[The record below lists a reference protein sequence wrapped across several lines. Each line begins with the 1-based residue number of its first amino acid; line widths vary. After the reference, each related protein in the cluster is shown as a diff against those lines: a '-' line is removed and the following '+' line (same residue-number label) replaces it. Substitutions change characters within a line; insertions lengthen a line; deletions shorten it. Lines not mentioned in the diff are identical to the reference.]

1 MRLAVKFTMAMIK
14 LTTLSSRIS
23 YIFDYVG
30 KLGPM
35 EALPETI
42 AKMLKTRTLS
52 ALAILSGRILRFLPC
67 SKA

>member
-1 MRLAVKFTMAMIK
+1 MIK

-42 AKMLKTRTLS
+42 AKMLKTAGDSLS

>member
-1 MRLAVKFTMAMIK
+1 MIK

-23 YIFDYVG
+23 YILDYVG

-42 AKMLKTRTLS
+42 AKMLKTAGDSLS
-52 ALAILSGRILRFLPC
+52 ARAILSGRILRFLPC